1 MKLLF
6 EWDAKK
12 AETNFKKHKVRFEEA
27 KTVFNDPFLITYRD
41 EEHSQT
47 EERFISIGM
56 SATNDIL
63 LVVHLEQEMTDE
75 IIIIRIISCRKAKA
89 SERRIYEKGEK

>member
-12 AETNFKKHKVRFEEA
+12 AENNFKKHKVRFEEA
-27 KTVFNDPFLITYRD
+27 KTVFNDPFLISYRD

-47 EERFISIGM
+47 EERYISVGT
-56 SATNDIL
+56 SATNKIL
-63 LVVHLEQEMTDE
+63 LVVHLEQEMTGE

-89 SERRIYEKGEK
+89 SERKIHEKGEK

>member
-12 AETNFKKHKVRFEEA
+12 AENNFKKHKVRFEEA
-27 KTVFNDPFLITYRD
+27 KTVFNDPILITYRD
-41 EEHSQT
+41 DEHSQT
-47 EERFISIGM
+47 EERFISLGM
-56 SATNDIL
+56 SVTNKIL

>member
-12 AETNFKKHKVRFEEA
+12 AENNFKKHKVRFEEA

-41 EEHSQT
+41 DEHSLT
-47 EERFISIGM
+47 EERFISLGM
-56 SATNDIL
+56 SVTNKIL

-75 IIIIRIISCRKAKA
+75 IIIIRIISCSKAKA
-89 SERRIYEKGEK
+89 LERGIYEKGEK

>member
-12 AETNFKKHKVRFEEA
+12 AQDNFKKHKVRFEEA
-27 KTVFNDPFLITYRD
+27 KTVFNDPFLLTYSD
-41 EEHSQT
+41 EDHSQK

-56 SATNDIL
+56 STANKIL
-63 LVVHLEQEMTDE
+63 LVVYLEQEMTDE
-75 IIIIRIISCRKAKA
+75 LIIIRLISCRKAKA

>member
-41 EEHSQT
+41 EEHSQS

-56 SATNDIL
+56 SATNRIL
-63 LVVHLEQEMTDE
+63 LVVHLEQELTDDL
-75 IIIIRIISCRKAKA
+75 IIVRIISCRKAKA
-89 SERRIYEKGEK
+89 SERRIYEKLEK

>member
-6 EWDAKK
+6 EWDAQK
-12 AETNFKKHKVRFEEA
+12 AQYNFRKHKVRFEEA

-41 EEHSQT
+41 DEHSQT

-56 SATNDIL
+56 STTAKIL
-63 LVVHLEQEMTDE
+63 LVVHLEQELTDQL
-75 IIIIRIISCRKAKA
+75 IVIRIISCRKAKA
-89 SERRIYEKGEK
+89 SERRNYEKAGK